1 MTIQLQEPVTKNIMA
16 VHFKIFPWLVLKF
29 VLGWSEESCVLL
41 GVCVART
48 LWSVI
53 QEGDGP
59 EMEWVSYS
67 GVCLG

>member
-1 MTIQLQEPVTKNIMA
+1 MMV
-16 VHFKIFPWLVLKF
+16 VHSKIFPRLVLKF

-48 LWSVI
+48 LCSVI

-59 EMEWVSYS
+59 KME
-67 GVCLG
+67 